1 MFSSRWPLPIRTFLL
16 ASLIA
21 GVRLKRG
28 VGEFIQI
35 YNSEFRLF
43 SLSTT
48 KDCGMYFSN
57 SYCFLSVHLWHKSEL
72 KFKPAGAQGR
82 GGIWAQ
88 RSLSLKSQ
96 TFQGFTNCGEVVCCK
111 LQQDKMSWLN
121 FFCLAATSPKRAL
134 IQIL

>member
-1 MFSSRWPLPIRTFLL
+1 MFSSRWPPPIRTFLL

-28 VGEFIQI
+28 VGEYIHI

-57 SYCFLSVHLWHKSEL
+57 SHCFLSVHLWHKYEL
-72 KFKPAGAQGR
+72 KFKQAGAQGEK
-82 GGIWAQ
+82 GDLGAEKFKPQ
-88 RSLSLKSQ
+88 VSDFPGLY
-96 TFQGFTNCGEVVCCK
+96 K
-111 LQQDKMSWLN
+111 LW
-121 FFCLAATSPKRAL
+121 
-134 IQIL
+134 